1 MGGLPTLSR
10 HSSGARRS
18 AASLPTATGTTSPPT
33 KPVPARQADCAQ
45 EAARTDAYAAYR
57 HLRQEQ
63 PSDEPADG
71 ADNDRARR
79 RTATASRVGELLD
92 QVRQTQRTP
101 TNETLAERA
110 RRLAAQ
116 R

>member
-1 MGGLPTLSR
+1 
-10 HSSGARRS
+10 
-18 AASLPTATGTTSPPT
+18 
-33 KPVPARQADCAQ
+33 VPARQADCAQ

-79 RTATASRVGELLD
+79 RTATARRVGELLD
-92 QVRQTQRTP
+92 QVRQTQRNLA
-101 TNETLAERA
+101 NETLAERA
-110 RRLAAQ
+110 RRLVGQ
-116 R
+116 RQSPYVRPDEPIRGPGPSGPQM